1 MARDYAALYTIVWA
15 DRDWRA
21 LTVAQQHGYWLLL
34 TQPKV
39 SPCGVLD
46 FIPGR
51 LANLASDLSRRH
63 VESVVDDLCNTR
75 PRPYLVFDSDTCEL
89 LLRSFVRWDSLIK
102 AERPA
107 KAIAKDFDAITSDAI
122 RQAVLDELRAHR
134 KARPALKGWLGIKD
148 QNPDL
153 MGLIEAP
160 SRPLL
165 KVV

>member
-1 MARDYAALYTIVWA
+1 MARDYAALYTTVWT
-15 DRDWRA
+15 DRDWRS

-51 LANLASDLSRRH
+51 LANLAADMSRGRI
-63 VESVVDDLCNTR
+63 ESVVDDLCKTQ
-75 PRPYLVFDSDTCEL
+75 PRPYLVLDGETYEL

-102 AERPA
+102 SERPA
-107 KAIAKDFDAITSDAI
+107 KAIAKDWDAISSDTI

-134 KARPALKGWLGIKD
+134 RALPDLKGWLGIKD

-153 MGLIEAP
+153 MRLIEDPAKT
-160 SRPLL
+160 LL
-165 KVV
+165 KAV